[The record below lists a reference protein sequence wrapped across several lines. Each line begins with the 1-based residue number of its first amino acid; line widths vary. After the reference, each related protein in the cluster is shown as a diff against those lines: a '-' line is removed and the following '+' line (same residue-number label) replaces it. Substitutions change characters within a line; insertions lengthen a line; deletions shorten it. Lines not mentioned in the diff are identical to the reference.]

1 MPDSGEWRRY
11 FEEVRGRAKDSMH
24 LEVDLQAWRDNLQ
37 VKNRELQVQL
47 QDKNKKLQGEMAA
60 QARVLRSKVDQQTGI
75 YRRYAGEVRVRAGE
89 SVPRDM
95 GAQLKAQLAQMQ
107 TSGTAAARTGV
118 RTLQTGTEKL
128 QQKVRELQPYV
139 KAAGGFCLDKVLR
152 AGVFAAGAVVVAR
165 NQLEPWAQQTW
176 AKTQV
181 CSARAKVSA
190 AAKTAQAQ
198 VVARE
203 KYAQAKVVGRE
214 KYAQVKVVGREKYAQ
229 AKVVSKEKYAQAKI
243 VAGGKYACVQKV
255 AGARYDLLQT
265 KINKLV
271 QKVREPKQLPP
282 VAPVE
287 NNSQPAEVVMPTEI
301 ISPVPQVTPNE
312 IVTSVP
318 QATPNEVVMSAPQV
332 TPVPQVAPVEVVTPT
347 RVVPGILVPV
357 QHVRPWEQL
366 RTLLREELPPFSREG
381 VKTFFAYRERL
392 SRRHLF
398 AQIWVTGALTVILL
412 AVFLALGKVIFGQ
425 SAGNEHLPEMTL
437 LLCLPLVLAALKG
450 LALVEQRLHDLNLS
464 AWDIL
469 IFLVIFGLLFFLI
482 LGAIVGDMY
491 KFMAFICWLTFL
503 YVTVGVVA
511 LLYTR
516 GTMGAN
522 TYGAPSFV
530 LPDLDPWRHWWSQF
544 FSKAGWRKAVSLLRQ
559 PAHWQLGERAGR
571 AQAWLRQ
578 EYFTYQGRLNRKAYF
593 YRVSYLCTGALGFK
607 LLAELASAFFLACM
621 DTSTLGGWALWQ
633 QADYLL
639 KLLVKAGLVLLVCCQ
654 AGPEV
659 RRLHDQGN
667 SGWWAL
673 LALVPGINLVY
684 WLRQYCCRGD
694 RGSNAYGRDSVLRD
708 VDDEY

>member
-176 AKTQV
+176 AKTKV
-181 CSARAKVSA
+181 YSARAKVSA

-203 KYAQAKVVGRE
+203 KYAQAKVLGR
-214 KYAQVKVVGREKYAQ
+214 
-229 AKVVSKEKYAQAKI
+229 EKYAQAKI

-287 NNSQPAEVVMPTEI
+287 NNSQPAEVVTPTEVVT
-301 ISPVPQVTPNE
+301 PVPQVTPNE

-318 QATPNEVVMSAPQV
+318 QVTPNEVVTSA
-332 TPVPQVAPVEVVTPT
+332 PQVAPVEVVTPT

-437 LLCLPLVLAALKG
+437 LLCIPLVLAALKG

-544 FSKAGWRKAVSLLRQ
+544 FSKAGWRKAGSLLRQ

-607 LLAELASAFFLACM
+607 LLAELASALFLACM
-621 DTSTLGGWALWQ
+621 DTGTLGGWALWQ

>member
-1 MPDSGEWRRY
+1 
-11 FEEVRGRAKDSMH
+11 
-24 LEVDLQAWRDNLQ
+24 
-37 VKNRELQVQL
+37 
-47 QDKNKKLQGEMAA
+47 
-60 QARVLRSKVDQQTGI
+60 
-75 YRRYAGEVRVRAGE
+75 
-89 SVPRDM
+89 
-95 GAQLKAQLAQMQ
+95 
-107 TSGTAAARTGV
+107 
-118 RTLQTGTEKL
+118 
-128 QQKVRELQPYV
+128 
-139 KAAGGFCLDKVLR
+139 
-152 AGVFAAGAVVVAR
+152 
-165 NQLEPWAQQTW
+165 
-176 AKTQV
+176 
-181 CSARAKVSA
+181 
-190 AAKTAQAQ
+190 
-198 VVARE
+198 
-203 KYAQAKVVGRE
+203 
-214 KYAQVKVVGREKYAQ
+214 
-229 AKVVSKEKYAQAKI
+229 
-243 VAGGKYACVQKV
+243 
-255 AGARYDLLQT
+255 
-265 KINKLV
+265 
-271 QKVREPKQLPP
+271 
-282 VAPVE
+282 
-287 NNSQPAEVVMPTEI
+287 
-301 ISPVPQVTPNE
+301 
-312 IVTSVP
+312 
-318 QATPNEVVMSAPQV
+318 
-332 TPVPQVAPVEVVTPT
+332 
-347 RVVPGILVPV
+347 
-357 QHVRPWEQL
+357 
-366 RTLLREELPPFSREG
+366 
-381 VKTFFAYRERL
+381 
-392 SRRHLF
+392 
-398 AQIWVTGALTVILL
+398 
-412 AVFLALGKVIFGQ
+412 
-425 SAGNEHLPEMTL
+425 
-437 LLCLPLVLAALKG
+437 
-450 LALVEQRLHDLNLS
+450 
-464 AWDIL
+464 
-469 IFLVIFGLLFFLI
+469 LLFFLI

-607 LLAELASAFFLACM
+607 LLAELASALFLACM
-621 DTSTLGGWALWQ
+621 DTGTLGGWALWQ

>member
-1 MPDSGEWRRY
+1 M
-11 FEEVRGRAKDSMH
+11 
-24 LEVDLQAWRDNLQ
+24 
-37 VKNRELQVQL
+37 
-47 QDKNKKLQGEMAA
+47 
-60 QARVLRSKVDQQTGI
+60 
-75 YRRYAGEVRVRAGE
+75 
-89 SVPRDM
+89 
-95 GAQLKAQLAQMQ
+95 
-107 TSGTAAARTGV
+107 
-118 RTLQTGTEKL
+118 
-128 QQKVRELQPYV
+128 
-139 KAAGGFCLDKVLR
+139 
-152 AGVFAAGAVVVAR
+152 
-165 NQLEPWAQQTW
+165 
-176 AKTQV
+176 
-181 CSARAKVSA
+181 
-190 AAKTAQAQ
+190 
-198 VVARE
+198 
-203 KYAQAKVVGRE
+203 
-214 KYAQVKVVGREKYAQ
+214 
-229 AKVVSKEKYAQAKI
+229 
-243 VAGGKYACVQKV
+243 
-255 AGARYDLLQT
+255 
-265 KINKLV
+265 
-271 QKVREPKQLPP
+271 
-282 VAPVE
+282 
-287 NNSQPAEVVMPTEI
+287 
-301 ISPVPQVTPNE
+301 
-312 IVTSVP
+312 
-318 QATPNEVVMSAPQV
+318 
-332 TPVPQVAPVEVVTPT
+332 
-347 RVVPGILVPV
+347 
-357 QHVRPWEQL
+357 
-366 RTLLREELPPFSREG
+366 
-381 VKTFFAYRERL
+381 

-412 AVFLALGKVIFGQ
+412 AAFLALGKVIFGQ

-437 LLCLPLVLAALKG
+437 LLCIPLVLAALKG

-544 FSKAGWRKAVSLLRQ
+544 FSKAGWRKAGSLLRQ

-593 YRVSYLCTGALGFK
+593 YRVSYLCTGALGLK
-607 LLAELASAFFLACM
+607 LLAELASALFLACM

-639 KLLVKAGLVLLVCCQ
+639 KMLVKAGLVLLVCCQ

-694 RGSNAYGRDSVLRD
+694 RGGNAYGRDSVLRD